1 MIRYTLSVL
10 EMWSFT
16 VYFTVNRRSLI
27 HPIPAQRSL
36 FPLESYSKK
45 TLKKMPRRALV
56 NTKRNVL
63 MPPGHP
69 IILLKSNLFNLAA
82 VSVKWSIAV
91 CINLLQ
97 VCPSGPHLLWYLCIL
112 FMSGA
117 VFFYVLLSLVAV
129 LIVSML
135 LNLLTH
141 QKTRTR
147 RKHAVCSL
155 KNCLQCLIYQPY
167 VVHLLNN
174 LKVF

>member
-45 TLKKMPRRALV
+45 TFKKMPRRALV

-69 IILLKSNLFNLAA
+69 IILLKSNLFNMAA

-91 CINLLQ
+91 SINLLQ
-97 VCPSGPHLLWYLCIL
+97 VCPSGRRLLWYLCIL
-112 FMSGA
+112 LMSGA
-117 VFFYVLLSLVAV
+117 V
-129 LIVSML
+129 
-135 LNLLTH
+135 
-141 QKTRTR
+141 
-147 RKHAVCSL
+147 
-155 KNCLQCLIYQPY
+155 IYM
-167 VVHLLNN
+167 
-174 LKVF
+174 FW

>member
-16 VYFTVNRRSLI
+16 GYYTVNRRSLI

-36 FPLESYSKK
+36 FPLESYCKK

-56 NTKRNVL
+56 NTKQNVL

-69 IILLKSNLFNLAA
+69 IILLNSNLFSMAT

-97 VCPSGPHLLWYLCIL
+97 VSPSGRHLLWYLCIL

-117 VFFYVLLSLVAV
+117 VIYVLLSLVAV

-147 RKHAVCSL
+147 RKHAVCLL

>member
-1 MIRYTLSVL
+1 MSMIRYTLSVL

-27 HPIPAQRSL
+27 HPIPAQGSL

-69 IILLKSNLFNLAA
+69 IILLKSNLFNMAA
-82 VSVKWSIAV
+82 ESVKWSIAV

-117 VFFYVLLSLVAV
+117 VIYMFCWVWWRFLLFQCCWIFW
-129 LIVSML
+129 LIKKREQEGSML
-135 LNLLTH
+135 FAL
-141 QKTRTR
+141 
-147 RKHAVCSL
+147 
-155 KNCLQCLIYQPY
+155 
-167 VVHLLNN
+167 
-174 LKVF
+174 